1 MQRKNILV
9 GALGFH
15 EILIRREPIKRIS
28 SFILTL
34 KTHLTMSLLTPN
46 PGLIFWM
53 LVVFLL
59 VVFILAKFAWK
70 PILKGLKD
78 RENEIQGALDLAERT
93 RAEMAQLKSDNE
105 KLIAEAN
112 AIRDQI
118 LRDAKDA
125 ADKNIAE
132 SRDKAAIEGQKI
144 IEAARETIRNEQAVA
159 VSKIK
164 KEVATLSLEIAE
176 KVLHR
181 ELKDKEA
188 QQQLIADLASSAR
201 LN

>member
-1 MQRKNILV
+1 
-9 GALGFH
+9 
-15 EILIRREPIKRIS
+15 
-28 SFILTL
+28 
-34 KTHLTMSLLTPN
+34 MSLLTPN

-70 PILKGLKD
+70 PIINGLKE

-93 RAEMAQLKSDNE
+93 KAEMIQLKSDNE
-105 KLIAEAN
+105 KLIVEAN
-112 AIRDQI
+112 AVRDRI
-118 LRDAKDA
+118 LRDAKDV
-125 ADKNIAE
+125 ADRTILE
-132 SRDKAAIEGQKI
+132 SKDRAVIEAQKI
-144 IEAARETIRNEQAVA
+144 IESARETIRTEQQVAVA
-159 VSKIK
+159 KIR

-181 ELKDKEA
+181 ELKDKES
-188 QQQLIADLASSAR
+188 QEKLIADLASSAR

>member
-1 MQRKNILV
+1 
-9 GALGFH
+9 
-15 EILIRREPIKRIS
+15 
-28 SFILTL
+28 
-34 KTHLTMSLLTPN
+34 MSLLTPN

-78 RENEIQGALDLAERT
+78 RENEIQGALDLAEKT

-125 ADKNIAE
+125 ADRTIAE
-132 SRDKAAIEGQKI
+132 SKDKAAIEGQKM
-144 IEAARETIRNEQAVA
+144 IESARETIRNEQAVA
-159 VSKIK
+159 VSKIR

-181 ELKDKEA
+181 ELQDKGA
-188 QQQLIADLASSAR
+188 QEKLIADLASSAR